1 MKNSEYIHRIPI
13 KDRDGRV
20 VGDRSVVSFA
30 GLLDLAHADRLT
42 EINTTIVQ
50 LPAEANGQT
59 AVVHA
64 TVTTARGRFTGIG
77 DANARNVNPR
87 IAPHI
92 IRMAETRAIARS
104 LRSALNIGAVAI
116 EELGDESDLAI
127 PAEHPVAND
136 NAAPPAV
143 PVVAPIPIARSSNG
157 NSSRAT
163 DAQRKFLYRLLQQR
177 GVEGEAARGF
187 LQRELGT
194 PSVAEAPK
202 NAVSTLI
209 DRLQND
215 PSLAGVGS

>member
-1 MKNSEYIHRIPI
+1 MKNSEYLHRLPI

-20 VGDRSVVSFA
+20 VGSRAVVSFA

-42 EINTTIVQ
+42 EITTTIVQ
-50 LPAEANGQT
+50 LPSEANGHT

-64 TVTTARGRFTGIG
+64 TTRTARGTFTGIG

-104 LRSALNIGAVAI
+104 LRTALNIGAVAI
-116 EELGDESDLAI
+116 EELGDEADLTTPTDHPEPPPI
-127 PAEHPVAND
+127 PT
-136 NAAPPAV
+136 
-143 PVVAPIPIARSSNG
+143 PIPIARG
-157 NSSRAT
+157 AQGSSRAT

-177 GVEGEAARGF
+177 GIEGDAARAF
-187 LQRELGT
+187 VQKELGAA
-194 PSVAEAPK
+194 SVAEAPK
-202 NAVSTLI
+202 HLVSALL

-215 PSLAGVGS
+215 AGEGLAS

>member
-1 MKNSEYIHRIPI
+1 MKNHEYLHRLPI

-20 VGDRSVVSFA
+20 VGTRAVVSFA

-50 LPAEANGQT
+50 LPSEANGQT

-64 TVTTARGRFTGIG
+64 TTRTARGTFTGIG

-104 LRSALNIGAVAI
+104 LRTALNIGAVAI
-116 EELGDESDLAI
+116 EELGDEADLTTPTDHPEPPPI
-127 PAEHPVAND
+127 P
-136 NAAPPAV
+136 
-143 PVVAPIPIARSSNG
+143 APIPIARG
-157 NSSRAT
+157 AQGSSRAT

-177 GVEGEAARGF
+177 GIEGDAARVF
-187 LQRELGT
+187 VQKELGAA
-194 PSVAEAPK
+194 SVAEAPK
-202 NAVSTLI
+202 HLVSALL

-215 PSLAGVGS
+215 AGEGLAS